1 MHDAVYIVLVYIFH
15 SFHCLEHIITGR
27 TCDLSDLFLEM
38 KHVTLLNQRQATC
51 LLFMGICQFL
61 LPKEKWT
68 LRVKLWLFSVFY
80 EKQRAADEVIWG
92 LQEELSDVSAEVLP
106 SAACWPALGIAS
118 VSLPHSQRAQI
129 NRQAELSGSRGPPPP
144 PRGRIIPPL
153 CRPWYHHCS
162 SNKTAFHT
170 QTPRGGRH
178 RPNNST
184 AQRISAR
191 LPAAREPGTD
201 PTLNEAYCTSSSLSL
216 LSCCS
221 RACHLSRVKAQHR
234 ETCSHSEEV
243 AAAQSERVSGLK
255 TKLGS
260 VRDAWPRPP
269 SLGSEGTARD
279 GEGRRRPIRS
289 WLWGGVLGEVFITAW
304 LCSSSASALTSDP
317 LTAPTA
323 ATFVFTPVWTA
334 N

>member
-1 MHDAVYIVLVYIFH
+1 
-15 SFHCLEHIITGR
+15 
-27 TCDLSDLFLEM
+27 M
-38 KHVTLLNQRQATC
+38 KHVTLCKQSQTTC
-51 LLFMGICQFL
+51 LLFMWICQFL
-61 LPKEKWT
+61 SPKEKWT
-68 LRVKLWLFSVFY
+68 LRGKLWLFFSVVY
-80 EKQRAADEVIWG
+80 EKQRAAEEVIWG

-106 SAACWPALGIAS
+106 SAACWPALGIVS
-118 VSLPHSQRAQI
+118 VSLPRSQRAQI

-178 RPNNST
+178 RPSNST

-201 PTLNEAYCTSSSLSL
+201 PTLNEAFCTSSSLSL

-260 VRDAWPRPP
+260 VWDAWPRPP

-279 GEGRRRPIRS
+279 GGGRS
-289 WLWGGVLGEVFITAW
+289 GAGCEEVCW
-304 LCSSSASALTSDP
+304 ERSSSQPGSAPP
-317 LTAPTA
+317 LPQRWHLILSLLRLQPHL
-323 ATFVFTPVWTA
+323 FLPPFEQQIKL
-334 N
+334 